1 MSSSTRWSL
10 VALVALVGVVVAL
23 VSTLGG
29 SDDDSSAA
37 RSGDTGGTTLSSQA
51 APPPEG
57 PPADEPITVVDPDT
71 RATLDLPECR
81 DSAVAATTDGP
92 VAGLMVR
99 CMDDGSTTT
108 LGKIQAG
115 KPMVVNMWAYWCEPC
130 RRELPAI
137 QDAAATLGDDV
148 RVVVSH
154 TDPSETK
161 GFDTLGALGID
172 ELISVSDQD
181 EDLPSILGAPPVLPL
196 TLFVRADGT
205 VAHVLVQPMDSEQDV
220 LDAVAEYL
228 GVTA

>member
-29 SDDDSSAA
+29 SDGDSSAA

-51 APPPEG
+51 APPPGG
-57 PPADEPITVVDPDT
+57 PPADEPMTVVDPDT
-71 RATLDLPECR
+71 RATVDLPECR

-137 QDAAATLGDDV
+137 QDAAATLGDEV

-161 GFDTLGALGID
+161 GFDTLGALGVD
-172 ELISVSDQD
+172 ELISVSDQ
-181 EDLPSILGAPPVLPL
+181 EEELPIILGAPPVLPL

-205 VAHVLVQPMDSEQDV
+205 VAHVLVQPMYSEQDV